1 MIAILERS
9 TNQLHILS
17 GDFSNDYAEVLVRD
31 NGRSLAYL
39 KLAGT
44 HNLIQRACD
53 LSPDRQE
60 NPWQGAGRNLTATIV
75 IATLGKTELLRDA
88 VQAALNQTHKHYD
101 VLIVDNDPESG
112 DTRRLLRNI
121 TDPRLRII
129 AAPVKGLSMARNE
142 GVRAAT
148 GDVIAFTDDDAFTD
162 PHWLAS
168 LLDAIAATGAGG
180 ATGPV
185 FPAELTYP
193 SQRFFE
199 ARGGF
204 PKNLQP
210 QLFTLNHPGGGPLYP
225 FATARVGAGVSMAF
239 TQEALTAMGEFDP
252 ALGAGTKT
260 NGGED
265 LDAFAR
271 VLRAGYSIAYNP
283 DAVLHH
289 VHRRD
294 LNGLKKQ
301 TYGNGTGM
309 AALLTKTIMSR
320 PWALLVLLSRVP
332 KIAQRVAPGSE
343 RMAGSGTGV
352 PKALS
357 LVEVAGFLAGPVL
370 YLRQKLCPNRGV
382 CFNRVVGRK

>member
-1 MIAILERS
+1 
-9 TNQLHILS
+9 
-17 GDFSNDYAEVLVRD
+17 
-31 NGRSLAYL
+31 
-39 KLAGT
+39 
-44 HNLIQRACD
+44 
-53 LSPDRQE
+53 
-60 NPWQGAGRNLTATIV
+60 
-75 IATLGKTELLRDA
+75 
-88 VQAALNQTHKHYD
+88 
-101 VLIVDNDPESG
+101 
-112 DTRRLLRNI
+112 
-121 TDPRLRII
+121 
-129 AAPVKGLSMARNE
+129 
-142 GVRAAT
+142 
-148 GDVIAFTDDDAFTD
+148 
-162 PHWLAS
+162 
-168 LLDAIAATGAGG
+168 
-180 ATGPV
+180 
-185 FPAELTYP
+185 
-193 SQRFFE
+193 
-199 ARGGF
+199 
-204 PKNLQP
+204 
-210 QLFTLNHPGGGPLYP
+210 
-225 FATARVGAGVSMAF
+225 MAF

-320 PWALLVLLSRVP
+320 PWALLILLSRVP